1 MSDVK
6 TVARAGEA
14 AQPADRRAEPA
25 RTPQQDLEA
34 LSRAIGAAMAA
45 YRLSQQTAMAAIP
58 GKLAERIEKA
68 RRGSPDKLAKRE
80 REARRW
86 AETAQVTIAQAL
98 ADREAEAALTIRAAE
113 LAYLEGLRGNDVVR
127 EVRNIE
133 TPILK
138 NGAPIWRRGKIST
151 KSETVVRPRVTNRD
165 GLETLARSNLTVDG
179 ETRLGP
185 DRKPMPPAISPLQY
199 AAGMRYREA
208 YEQADP
214 ERSLKAM
221 DMAAAGGGRS
231 PDDPFGRRA
240 MGALAR
246 RVDVGRQLDRLDRV
260 AQAAAGHDGV
270 LIVRAVAGLGL
281 TVASIAPSGRRNR
294 RMAAALLDA
303 LDALAEHMG
312 LC

>member
-1 MSDVK
+1 MVN
-6 TVARAGEA
+6 AAA
-14 AQPADRRAEPA
+14 AQTSKAGP
-25 RTPQQDLEA
+25 TPQQELDAFRKAIEA
-34 LSRAIGAAMAA
+34 GMAT
-45 YRLSQQTAMAAIP
+45 YRLQQLSALAEIP
-58 GKLAERIEKA
+58 GKLAEKMDKA
-68 RRGSPDKLAKRE
+68 RRGSPDKRQKRE
-80 REARRW
+80 REAQRW
-86 AETAQVTIAQAL
+86 ADAAQVTIAQAL
-98 ADREAEAALTIRAAE
+98 ADREAEAALAIRAVE
-113 LAYLEGLRGNDVVR
+113 LAYLEGLRGNEIVR

-165 GLETLARSNLTVDG
+165 GLKTLATSNLTADG
-179 ETRLGP
+179 EIRLGP
-185 DRKPMPPAISPLQY
+185 DRKPIPPAISPMQY

-221 DMAAAGGGRS
+221 DMATAGGGRS
-231 PDDPFGRRA
+231 REDPFGHKA
-240 MGALAR
+240 MSALAR
-246 RVDVGRQLDRLDRV
+246 RVDIGRQLDRLDRV
-260 AQAAAGHDGV
+260 AHAAAGNDGL

-294 RMAAALLDA
+294 RMTAALIDA
-303 LDALAEHMG
+303 LDAMAEHMG